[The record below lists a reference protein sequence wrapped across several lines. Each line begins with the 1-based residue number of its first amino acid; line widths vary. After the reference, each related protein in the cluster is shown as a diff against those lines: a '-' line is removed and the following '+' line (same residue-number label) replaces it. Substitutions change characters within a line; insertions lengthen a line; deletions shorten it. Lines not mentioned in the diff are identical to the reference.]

1 MNDLQSK
8 IAEYRQGWIRKGQ
21 YVEPNLTDALDFMVS
36 EVAEAIDKRLRLS
49 NYVRNNDEGC
59 PTKEDIAIEVFDAIM
74 MGCVALDLLGF
85 DLDEVADKKLKIMDD
100 KRK

>member
-8 IAEYRQGWIRKGQ
+8 IAEYRRGWIRKGQ
-21 YVEPNLTDALDFMVS
+21 YVEPNLTDALDFM
-36 EVAEAIDKRLRLS
+36 RLS